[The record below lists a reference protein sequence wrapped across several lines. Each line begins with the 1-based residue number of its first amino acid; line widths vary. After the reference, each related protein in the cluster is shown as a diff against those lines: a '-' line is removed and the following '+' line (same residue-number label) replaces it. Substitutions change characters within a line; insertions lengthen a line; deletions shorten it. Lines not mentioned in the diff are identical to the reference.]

1 MEGANTVTPLLPGH
15 LRTDDKSIPD
25 DLVVWRTLDPLEAP
39 IDATT
44 GQREIMS
51 SVFRSEEVSVYLS
64 DCMSLADVLTGNP
77 GAYIA
82 EFTAGDARRENCR
95 IRRDPNDRAHGLI
108 YDNQKPG
115 ERTLTRGQ
123 ARRIRDSAK
132 LIIA

>member
-1 MEGANTVTPLLPGH
+1 MATTVTPLLPPH

-25 DLVVWRTLDPLEAP
+25 DLIAWRTLDPLEAP
-39 IDATT
+39 IDPTT
-44 GQREIMS
+44 GRREIMS

-64 DCMSLADVLTGNP
+64 DYISLTDVVARNL

-82 EFTAGDARRENCR
+82 EFTVGDARRVNCR
-95 IRRDPNDRAHGLI
+95 VRRDPSDPAHGLI

-115 ERTLTRGQ
+115 KRALTRGQ

-132 LIIA
+132 LIIP